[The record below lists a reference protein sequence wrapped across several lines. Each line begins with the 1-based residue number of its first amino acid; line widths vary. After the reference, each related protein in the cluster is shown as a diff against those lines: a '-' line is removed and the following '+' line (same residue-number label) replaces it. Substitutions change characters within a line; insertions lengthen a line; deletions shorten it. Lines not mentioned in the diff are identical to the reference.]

1 MKSKVNIGVKSG
13 NTYASEEW
21 RVKEFEDIY
30 SSSPSYYANWFVT
43 CRESVRYSG
52 DKSDTFKAG
61 VAYRIHDKSYDPNT
75 HKAVAFE
82 ISDGTLNHWVNS
94 CDMQRYFKS
103 SIDGHATEIFNTLVS
118 AG

>member
-1 MKSKVNIGVKSG
+1 MKNKFNVGVKSG
-13 NTYASEEW
+13 NTYANEEW

-43 CRESVRYSG
+43 CQKEVRYAG
-52 DKSDTFKAG
+52 DKSDTFKSG
-61 VAYRIHDKSYDPNT
+61 VTYRIHDKSYDPNT

-94 CDMQRYFKS
+94 CDMQKYFKP
-103 SIDGHATEIFNTLVS
+103 SIAGCKSEIFDTLVN